1 MANKVTWLH
10 VSDFHFTS
18 TTGYERNVLQDKL
31 LECIKREYDSRK
43 HRPDLIFVTGDIAQS
58 GKESE
63 YHRATEYFDKLLEAT
78 HCTRD
83 RLFVV
88 PGNHDVDQEVARYSP
103 PTPDTMTDANR
114 FFDSTHS
121 SKQFDSFKA
130 YQNWHDT
137 FFTGIRK
144 FPDNTA
150 CATPETLTINGIRL
164 QILLINSALFSR
176 DKNDKG
182 KLWIIPKCLNDAVTT
197 LSTSNP
203 DLRIALLHHPFD
215 WLHEAERLHIEGL
228 LQKHVDI
235 ILRGHLHQT
244 DAKQVTTG
252 RGTAL
257 HLAAG
262 AAYLGNDRPKKAMYC
277 TATCHAVKV
286 YPICFHNTSQP
297 AWTVDASEFPEKLD
311 HTETFS
317 LAKKAKPITHPKK
330 PKASPDDAANTST
343 PVGSDIPSTDTELRK
358 RLRETI
364 DEYMRNPVMQRDPF
378 VLAWLQSK
386 TKNPPL
392 AKLYEY
398 CLTAEPLTVLWKI
411 RNSITRTFVNAE
423 HLSTTINP
431 PNNDLPICMA
441 LVACEHFINSSK
453 HCQKQSDDSEM
464 DFPLSDKIAAALV
477 AAAWNNLNII
487 LQTQTDTGQINIPH
501 LITDFPVQTLGHN
514 NVRDVVDKELK
525 RQLDIR
531 TGNTRPVTDERFSA
545 ENIRRGLEVY
555 EEETGT
561 RFMVALDQQLLQR
574 ELDPELASY
583 LQEQGRIPL
592 FRYNCPAGHLST
604 EVLTAWNDL
613 QDNLL
618 GHIKHIL
625 RSDRIDAAAP
635 HHASDQQEPTTADA
649 GKNPP
654 TVFVSYAHADESASE
669 IIKRFTALERQK
681 LLKLWYDAHI
691 NTGEE
696 WEAEI
701 LKKIHSCHIAV
712 ILISTNFLDSDFI
725 QTTEIPL
732 LLKRKQTAGILLL
745 PILIESADW
754 ESAEW
759 LSKLQMMFTKEGG
772 LSDDHC
778 VRKKQLTEMSRSI
791 REQIQQHYPS

>member
-277 TATCHAVKV
+277 TAKCHKVKV

-297 AWTVDASEFPEKLD
+297 AWTIDASEFPEKPD

-330 PKASPDDAANTST
+330 PKASPDDAATTST

-364 DEYMRNPVMQRDPF
+364 DEYLNNPLLQRDLF
-378 VLAWLQSK
+378 IQSWEQAAS
-386 TKNPPL
+386 NPKL
-392 AKLYEY
+392 SGLYEH
-398 CLTAEPLTVLWKI
+398 CISADPLTVLWAIKFAIGRIKDSVDKPSTLTNPLKI
-411 RNSITRTFVNAE
+411 E
-423 HLSTTINP
+423 
-431 PNNDLPICMA
+431 LPIRMA
-441 LVACEHFINSSK
+441 LVACEHLIKNKTKPSENRPK
-453 HCQKQSDDSEM
+453 HCTIEFTM
-464 DFPLSDKIAAALV
+464 SDKIAAALV
-477 AAAWNNLNII
+477 VAAWENLNIV
-487 LQTQTDTGQINIPH
+487 LQIQADTNQIVIPH
-501 LITDFPVQTLGHN
+501 LINDFPIQTLGHEN
-514 NVRDVVDKELK
+514 IRDVTDKEIK
-525 RQLDIR
+525 RHLDIR
-531 TGNTRPVTDERFSA
+531 TGNIRSVSTDKFSA
-545 ENIRRGLEVY
+545 ENIKRGLEVY
-555 EEETGT
+555 EKETGM
-561 RFMVALDQQLLQR
+561 RFMVALDHQAVQSNLA
-574 ELDPELASY
+574 ELAEY
-583 LQEQGRIPL
+583 LIDPFGIPL
-592 FRYNCPAGHLST
+592 FRYNCPAEHLPFEEQKTWHKLQS
-604 EVLTAWNDL
+604 DL
-613 QDNLL
+613 LDHIEPILRA
-618 GHIKHIL
+618 GHIK
-625 RSDRIDAAAP
+625 SSEPQNPDTN
-635 HHASDQQEPTTADA
+635 QQLPATGATQELPS
-649 GKNPP
+649 
-654 TVFVSYAHADESASE
+654 VFVSYAHADELANE
-669 IIKRFTALERQK
+669 IIERFAALQRQNH
-681 LLKLWYDAHI
+681 LTLWYDGHI

-696 WEAEI
+696 WETEI
-701 LKKIHSCHIAV
+701 LKKICFCHVAV
-712 ILISTNFLDSDFI
+712 LLISTNFLNSEFI
-725 QTTEIPL
+725 QKTEVPM
-732 LLKRKQTAGILLL
+732 LLKKKETAGILLL
-745 PILIESADW
+745 PVLIESADW